1 LSVQPALEV
10 VLFRIKE
17 SITDTAFLREAV
29 IVQAWIEQQTGFI
42 SRELLKTPDN
52 QWLDTVRWT
61 SLELAE
67 AAAAKIMNEDH
78 CQPFLAM
85 IDETGIQMWHFMP
98 QRLLRCYIIETAK
111 YTGRTQNTIPLREI
125 GLKAGAPAEL

>member
-98 QRLLRCYIIETAK
+98 QRLL
-111 YTGRTQNTIPLREI
+111 TG
-125 GLKAGAPAEL
+125 